1 MLWFKLVLA
10 IVASTFLN
18 AAFMF
23 KAPEYAV
30 ISGVIFAFAIGIN

>member
-1 MLWFKLVLA
+1 MMWVKFALLV
-10 IVASTFLN
+10 IASAMLN

-30 ISGVIFAFAIGIN
+30 ISGVVFGFAIGME